1 MLPIINCVLTET
13 MVDLCFW
20 TYWVP
25 VIIELKL
32 PVRTTSYLEKIQT
45 FAHELDVDI
54 DKQQLLNTTITTQSC
69 NVVFVLCIQVFSLT
83 LLKFLFKACI
93 CYLFSH
99 QIIALM
105 KNAFYFIQKARF
117 VLQIFKLL
125 WLFPSFPLSRFNRF
139 KRTNES
145 GIIYDV

>member
-69 NVVFVLCIQVFSLT
+69 NVVFVLCI
-83 LLKFLFKACI
+83 
-93 CYLFSH
+93 
-99 QIIALM
+99 
-105 KNAFYFIQKARF
+105 
-117 VLQIFKLL
+117 
-125 WLFPSFPLSRFNRF
+125 
-139 KRTNES
+139 
-145 GIIYDV
+145 GI